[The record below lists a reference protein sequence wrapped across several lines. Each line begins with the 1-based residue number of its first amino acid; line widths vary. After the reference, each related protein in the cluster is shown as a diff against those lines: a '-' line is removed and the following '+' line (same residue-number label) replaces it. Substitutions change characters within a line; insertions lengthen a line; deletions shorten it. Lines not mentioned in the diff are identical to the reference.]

1 MTKIAIIDLEVAASV
16 VEMFIFATGLIQNL
30 SKEAE
35 NSKALQWVLVQI
47 GVLQRTDL
55 VVKYWSKFFTSFFL
69 VEKNI

>member
-35 NSKALQWVLVQI
+35 NSKALQ
-47 GVLQRTDL
+47 
-55 VVKYWSKFFTSFFL
+55 
-69 VEKNI
+69 